1 MIIDE
6 ASQAKEIEVLQSIR
20 HASQVVMIGD
30 QKQLGPVYKGQIE
43 GPDSMFSRIIQGGYP
58 YIMLNQQYRM
68 QGKILKIPNQL
79 FYNNEIINKY
89 GPPKGL
95 PLIIKKVPLL
105 FIDHEF

>member
-79 FYNNEIINKY
+79 FYSNEIINKY
-89 GPPKGL
+89 EAPQDL
-95 PLIIKKVPLL
+95 PFIIERVPLL